1 MSFHGEDSE
10 NVNPDI
16 PEEQKPILER
26 LRHLSGEMDPMALD
40 LNQLTSSNSIR
51 LNFGLPAC
59 PGQKSPSKPPP
70 GFTNKSAPPGFTAKS
85 NLISST
91 PPLPSDQKPAS
102 QSSAGGIKLGSLP
115 TSGHNSQTGALHSPA
130 PALSYISHS

>member
-16 PEEQKPILER
+16 PDEQKPILER

-59 PGQKSPSKPPP
+59 PGQKGPS
-70 GFTNKSAPPGFTAKS
+70 NHHQDSRINQHHRDS
-85 NLISST
+85 QRNLI
-91 PPLPSDQKPAS
+91 
-102 QSSAGGIKLGSLP
+102 
-115 TSGHNSQTGALHSPA
+115 
-130 PALSYISHS
+130 

>member
-16 PEEQKPILER
+16 PDEQKPILER

-51 LNFGLPAC
+51 LNFGLPGC
-59 PGQKSPSKPPP
+59 PAAHEILLSMPSSKM
-70 GFTNKSAPPGFTAKS
+70 FVASATWNSGAALVVLMS
-85 NLISST
+85 CSST
-91 PPLPSDQKPAS
+91 SEPGMREGEVSAVPTTGCRVRPANHCCGVSPL
-102 QSSAGGIKLGSLP
+102 
-115 TSGHNSQTGALHSPA
+115 
-130 PALSYISHS
+130 